1 MPAPGTFGS
10 LMGLLTVVVLTYTTE
25 LSLWDIGMLFIPLL
39 IIGIPL
45 CTKAEEILGKTDPGE
60 IIWDEFTA
68 IPLVYI
74 CLPESISREFLGIF
88 LWLVLG
94 ILLFRIFDIFKPL
107 GISRIQNFH
116 KGLGVMCDDALAA
129 VYSTIILYLTYTFS
143 LSFF

>member
-1 MPAPGTFGS
+1 MQKVILFLATLGPVGQKCPAPGTFGS

-74 CLPESISREFLGIF
+74 CSDPGE
-88 LWLVLG
+88 
-94 ILLFRIFDIFKPL
+94 
-107 GISRIQNFH
+107 
-116 KGLGVMCDDALAA
+116 
-129 VYSTIILYLTYTFS
+129 FS
-143 LSFF
+143 LNFFYLSWVSSYLDLRHIQTTGNQSNAKL